1 MRPELAGRMASP
13 ARRMSFSL
21 ARASEQMVE
30 SLMAWAMAWI
40 ASKSPGEA
48 AANPGLDHVNA
59 HFLEL
64 PGDANLLFLGHR
76 RTGTLL
82 AIAQCRIENHQMLFH
97 FLLRNVKRSCV

>member
-1 MRPELAGRMASP
+1 MRPELAGRIASP

-30 SLMAWAMAWI
+30 SLMAWAIAWI

-48 AANPGLDHVNA
+48 AAKPGLDHVDT

-64 PGDANLLFLGHR
+64 PCNADFLFLGHR

-82 AIAQCRIENHQMLFH
+82 TIAQVVSKITRCCFIFG
-97 FLLRNVKRSCV
+97 F